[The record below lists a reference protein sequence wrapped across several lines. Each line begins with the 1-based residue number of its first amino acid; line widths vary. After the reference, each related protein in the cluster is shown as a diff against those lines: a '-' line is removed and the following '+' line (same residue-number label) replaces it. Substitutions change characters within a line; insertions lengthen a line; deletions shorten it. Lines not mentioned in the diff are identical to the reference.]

1 MISPSYRRSSEI
13 RKDEKAEMIA
23 LFNKAKKEKSP
34 IKRQAIKKSIHST
47 CMSIVAARRREYFE
61 ECAANNKTPVMV
73 TDRGLVQ
80 LNLPVSE
87 FEKKC
92 LLFDADKEYA
102 EIKKQI
108 FGKNVK
114 LVFTSKE
121 ISNQVQKSSDAFTKK
136 SGFSIFGV
144 SGMTAEEA
152 MEADSFV
159 SVEEAS
165 VRGCGSAIKEIDPT
179 VTKVPAIAKI
189 IEKEKANHRA
199 GRRVLRN
206 S

>member
-1 MISPSYRRSSEI
+1 MNCPSYRRTGEI
-13 RKDEKAEMIA
+13 TKVEKAEMIA
-23 LFNKAKKEKSP
+23 SFEKTKKEESP
-34 IKRQAIKKSIHST
+34 YKRQAIKTGIHTT
-47 CMSIVAARRREYFE
+47 CMSIVAARRREYFAS
-61 ECAANNKTPVMV
+61 CTVKTPAPVAV
-73 TDRGLVQ
+73 TDQGVVKFLTSD
-80 LNLPVSE
+80 P
-87 FEKKC
+87 
-92 LLFDADKEYA
+92 LFDTSLFNADKEY
-102 EIKKQI
+102 IKVKREI

-114 LVFTSKE
+114 LIFTSKE
-121 ISNQVQKSSDAFTKK
+121 IANMVQKASDAFTKK

-152 MEADSFV
+152 TEADNFV

-165 VRGCGSAIKEIDPT
+165 VRRSGTAIKEIDPT

-189 IEKEKANHRA
+189 IEKENANNKA